1 MQNGSYIVYVV
12 VLFISFS
19 FGCGPEEVINE
30 EGNYRDGKKDGK
42 WISYCIHDQKIEEG
56 NYIDGKKDGKWFD
69 FKVRKENDEI
79 VAYNT
84 LKFPV
89 GGILRHF
96 PKLFSKVVDFKLAR
110 MWEEDKEI
118 LESRGKVG
126 LDSNDKCLPDSNVLS
141 DHLMANLDNISDLP
155 NHFKNGEGKYTYQY
169 F

>member
-1 MQNGSYIVYVV
+1 MEYLYYQRITKIGNGSLEAYWDLAKDYHHFMHAHRKHFKNV
-12 VLFISFS
+12 FI
-19 FGCGPEEVINE
+19 
-30 EGNYRDGKKDGK
+30 
-42 WISYCIHDQKIEEG
+42 YCL
-56 NYIDGKKDGKWFD
+56 YIDYILTIWFD

-126 LDSNDKCLPDSNVLS
+126 LYSNDKCLPDSNVLS